1 MTDESDHS
9 RKLADMAFGEA
20 LQRFVQTK
28 PEEVAAVTPLSASDE
43 TIEGLIAEF
52 ESFAQVD
59 DAGNEYW
66 FARDLQTLFG
76 YAKWDNFLA
85 VIAKAKEACEQ
96 AGHGCDDHFAGVG
109 KMVSVGSG
117 AEREIEDMILSRYAC
132 YLVAQNAD
140 GKKRPVAFAQT
151 YFAIQTRRQEIADQE
166 AQEYLPLSEDER
178 RVLLRD
184 EIKTHNRHLA
194 SAAKNAGVREGLDF
208 AIFQTEGY
216 KGLYGGLDVPG
227 IRRRKGLTA
236 KQSIL
241 DHMGSTEL
249 AANLFRATQ
258 TEEKLR
264 REGIKGKDAAN
275 RAHFEVGAKVRQ
287 TIKDLGG
294 DMPERLPAQEDIKK
308 VGRRLQK
315 AIKNTA
321 RIGRD
326 KSGV

>member
-1 MTDESDHS
+1 MTDDSEHS

-20 LQRFVQTK
+20 LQRFAMTK
-28 PEEVAAVTPLSASDE
+28 PEELAAVTPLSASDE
-43 TIEGLIAEF
+43 TIEALIAEF
-52 ESFAQVD
+52 EAIGQLD
-59 DAGNEYW
+59 DDGNEYW
-66 FARDLQTLFG
+66 FARDLQPLLG
-76 YAKWDNFLA
+76 YTKWDNFLT
-85 VIAKAKEACEQ
+85 VVAKAKEACVQ
-96 AGHGCDDHFAGVG
+96 AKHGCDDHFAGVG
-109 KMVSVGSG
+109 KMIALGKG
-117 AEREIEDMILSRYAC
+117 AEREIEDIVLSRYAC
-132 YLVAQNAD
+132 YLIAQNAD
-140 GKKRPVAFAQT
+140 GRKRPVAFAQT

-166 AQEYLPLSEDER
+166 AQEYIPLSEDER

-194 SAAKNAGVREGLDF
+194 SAAKNAGVKEGLDF

-227 IRRRKGLTA
+227 IRRRKRLTS

-264 REGIKGKDAAN
+264 REGIKGKLAAN
-275 RAHFEVGAKVRQ
+275 RAHYEVGAKVRQ
-287 TIKDLGG
+287 TIKDIGG
-294 DMPERLPAQEDIKK
+294 DMPETLPAEEDIKK

-315 AIKNTA
+315 AIKNSTKK
-321 RIGRD
+321 IGP
-326 KSGV
+326 G